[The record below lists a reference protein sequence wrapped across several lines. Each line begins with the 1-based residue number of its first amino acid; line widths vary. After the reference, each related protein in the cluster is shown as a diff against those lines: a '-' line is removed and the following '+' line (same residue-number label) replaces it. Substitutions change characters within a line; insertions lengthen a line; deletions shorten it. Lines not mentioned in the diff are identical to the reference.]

1 MEELS
6 KEFYKDNKCLTKLS
20 IMIQLIGLSLTC
32 IIYSC
37 ICFFIKENI
46 IFSILLLLICFLIYL
61 EPMHLTKDIMYFLTK
76 HLKSLKDKKYILDGD
91 NNFVYCKNGFYIISY
106 WNVKNNNEGYFIN
119 FYKTKN
125 IKINKNLYDELLMIY
140 EKSKS
145 KSNEDYPILILTQKE
160 YKNLLKYKE
169 LEQITRIIH

>member
-1 MEELS
+1 
-6 KEFYKDNKCLTKLS
+6 
-20 IMIQLIGLSLTC
+20 
-32 IIYSC
+32 
-37 ICFFIKENI
+37 
-46 IFSILLLLICFLIYL
+46 
-61 EPMHLTKDIMYFLTK
+61 MYFLTK